1 MGLSRNKVAVPEG
14 AAGSPPFY
22 GEFSR
27 MFVRWCAPRASHG
40 AMAAGLLVW
49 KTSLAL
55 PCRSCGGC
63 GVVWMRFWA
72 PGSPPQAFCLA
83 RFDARR
89 AWGPADNQNII
100 FHNRRNPPSF
110 GIMSRGK
117 PLYSIPEAA
126 AGHNSFFLISP
137 IIHRICIFNFSIPA
151 ESGTMGKNSQGVQP

>member
-1 MGLSRNKVAVPEG
+1 
-14 AAGSPPFY
+14 
-22 GEFSR
+22 
-27 MFVRWCAPRASHG
+27 MFVRRCAPRASHG

-89 AWGPADNQNII
+89 AWGRPCA
-100 FHNRRNPPSF
+100 
-110 GIMSRGK
+110 GLVGVAVRGG
-117 PLYSIPEAA
+117 LRT
-126 AGHNSFFLISP
+126 G
-137 IIHRICIFNFSIPA
+137 
-151 ESGTMGKNSQGVQP
+151 

>member
-27 MFVRWCAPRASHG
+27 MFVRRCAPRASHG

-72 PGSPPQAFCLA
+72 PGSPPQAF
-83 RFDARR
+83 
-89 AWGPADNQNII
+89 AWRDSMPVVPAG
-100 FHNRRNPPSF
+100 RPCA
-110 GIMSRGK
+110 GLVGVAVRGG
-117 PLYSIPEAA
+117 LRT
-126 AGHNSFFLISP
+126 G
-137 IIHRICIFNFSIPA
+137 
-151 ESGTMGKNSQGVQP
+151 

>member
-49 KTSLAL
+49 KMSLAL
-55 PCRSCGGC
+55 PRRSCGGC
-63 GVVWMRFWA
+63 RSGMDALLGSRIA
-72 PGSPPQAFCLA
+72 TPGFCLA

-89 AWGPADNQNII
+89 ACGPAVCRSG
-100 FHNRRNPPSF
+100 RRGGAWWLENWIVDASKT
-110 GIMSRGK
+110 R
-117 PLYSIPEAA
+117 
-126 AGHNSFFLISP
+126 FFWVFVLLLISN
-137 IIHRICIFNFSIPA
+137 RTLLFVSI
-151 ESGTMGKNSQGVQP
+151 VL

>member
-1 MGLSRNKVAVPEG
+1 
-14 AAGSPPFY
+14 
-22 GEFSR
+22 

-63 GVVWMRFWA
+63 RSGMDALLA

-89 AWGPADNQNII
+89 AWGPAVC
-100 FHNRRNPPSF
+100 RRD
-110 GIMSRGK
+110 GVAVRGG
-117 PLYSIPEAA
+117 LRT
-126 AGHNSFFLISP
+126 G
-137 IIHRICIFNFSIPA
+137 
-151 ESGTMGKNSQGVQP
+151 

>member
-27 MFVRWCAPRASHG
+27 MLVRRCAPRASHG

-89 AWGPADNQNII
+89 AWGPAVC
-100 FHNRRNPPSF
+100 RRD
-110 GIMSRGK
+110 GVAVRGG
-117 PLYSIPEAA
+117 LRT
-126 AGHNSFFLISP
+126 G
-137 IIHRICIFNFSIPA
+137 
-151 ESGTMGKNSQGVQP
+151 